1 MGNRGCSG
9 LASVKPREE
18 AVGAR
23 LLPDCKFNEIRHW
36 LGMGWTAE
44 PRICSIRH
52 DTPLVTA
59 RRQRQT
65 HVHRQS
71 VGCSVFRLDGPA
83 HGLDIAA
90 CDR

>member
-1 MGNRGCSG
+1 MGKGCPG
-9 LASVKPREE
+9 LANAKPWEE

-23 LLPDCKFNEIRHW
+23 LLPDCKFNEIQHW

-52 DTPLVTA
+52 DNPSVTA
-59 RRQRQT
+59 RHQRQT

-71 VGCSVFRLDGPA
+71 VGRSVFRLDGPA